1 MRLGLKIIQMLGFLK
16 LKLIVPLIFLS
27 LSTITFSAYLVV
39 DVVDGDTL
47 WFLDDGIREKLRLS
61 QIDAPES
68 SQPFG
73 LEATKLLEKL
83 ILNEEINITFQS
95 KKDRYGRYLGEVFLN
110 DENINKLL
118 VRNGLAWV
126 YDRYV
131 TDDSY
136 YKDLNIAKN
145 KRMNIWSD
153 NKQISPW
160 EWRKRH

>member
-1 MRLGLKIIQMLGFLK
+1 MLGFLK
-16 LKLIVPLIFLS
+16 LKLIVLLIFLS
-27 LSTITFSAYLVV
+27 FSTITFSGYLVV

-47 WFLDDGIREKLRLS
+47 WFLDDGIKEKLRLS

-83 ILNEEINITFQS
+83 ILNKEISITLQS
-95 KKDRYGRYLGEVFLN
+95 KKDRYGRYLGEVFIN

-136 YKDLNIAKN
+136 YEDLEIAKN
-145 KRMNIWSD
+145 KRINIWSD

-160 EWRKRH
+160 EWRRSH

>member
-1 MRLGLKIIQMLGFLK
+1 MRLGLRIIQMLGFLK
-16 LKLIVPLIFLS
+16 LKLIVLLIFLS
-27 LSTITFSAYLVV
+27 FSTITFSGYQVV

-47 WFLDDGIREKLRLS
+47 WFLDDGIKEKLRLS

-83 ILNEEINITFQS
+83 ILNKEISITLQS
-95 KKDRYGRYLGEVFLN
+95 KKDRYGRYLGEVFIN

-136 YKDLNIAKN
+136 YEDLEIAKN
-145 KRMNIWSD
+145 KRINIWSD

-160 EWRKRH
+160 EWRRSH

>member
-1 MRLGLKIIQMLGFLK
+1 M
-16 LKLIVPLIFLS
+16 
-27 LSTITFSAYLVV
+27 

-47 WFLDDGIREKLRLS
+47 WFLDDGIKEKLRLS

-83 ILNEEINITFQS
+83 ILNKEISITLQS
-95 KKDRYGRYLGEVFLN
+95 KKDRYGRYLGEVFIN

-136 YKDLNIAKN
+136 YEDLEIAKN
-145 KRMNIWSD
+145 KRINIWSD

-160 EWRKRH
+160 EWRRSH